1 MHALRI
7 PIVPLEGSPLFPG
20 CEAVVESDRA
30 YIERLR
36 QHAPTPRDVVALVT
50 WDRTISETPT
60 PAAIRTR
67 GVIARIAILPY
78 EGDRAVVAVEG
89 SEAIQLSAIEMGEDG
104 VLHGIAESVAAPIA
118 RRAPR
123 AG

>member
-20 CEAVVESDRA
+20 CEAVVETDRA

-36 QHAPTPRDVVALVT
+36 PHLPSPRDVVALVT
-50 WDRTISETPT
+50 WDRSISETPT
-60 PAAIRTR
+60 PESVRTR
-67 GVIARIAILPY
+67 GVIARIAVLPY
-78 EGDRAVVAVEG
+78 EGDTAVVAVEG
-89 SEAIQLSAIEMGEDG
+89 SEAIHLEGIAMDADG
-104 VLHGIAESVAAPIA
+104 VLHGTPVRVAIPLP
-118 RRAPR
+118 RSAPR

>member
-1 MHALRI
+1 MRSLRI

-36 QHAPTPRDVVALVT
+36 THAPTPRDVVALVT
-50 WDRTISETPT
+50 WDRNISDTPT
-60 PAAIRTR
+60 PAAVRTR
-67 GVIARIAILPY
+67 GVIARIAVLPY
-78 EGDRAVVAVEG
+78 EGDRAVVVVEG
-89 SEAIQLSAIEMGEDG
+89 SEAIQLSSIEIGEDG
-104 VLHGIAESVAAPIA
+104 VLHGIAESVAAPVA
-118 RRAPR
+118 HRAPR